1 MQEREQG
8 SAEMAQVQGGL
19 SFRHFAQRVLGKRFV
34 QFAQSIFMQKICI
47 IYIAPNA
54 ACPGPGRAGENEYS
68 FWFMN
73 IHCAK

>member
-19 SFRHFAQRVLGKRFV
+19 SLRHFAQWVSGKPFV
-34 QFAQSIFMQKICI
+34 QFAQSIFMQKNCI
-47 IYIAPNA
+47 IFTTQNA
-54 ACPGPGRAGENEYS
+54 ARPGPGRAGENEYS